1 MNEHAIKHYKPYI
14 IHVNLSWF
22 KNFQLAYNKYS
33 SVRLDAIAK
42 AEVVISLKPF
52 SWDIS
57 SLEEGEKKKNLHF
70 GLEFA
75 ILVMC
80 LHETLGKGGEKFFRA
95 SR

>member
-1 MNEHAIKHYKPYI
+1 M
-14 IHVNLSWF
+14 
-22 KNFQLAYNKYS
+22 
-33 SVRLDAIAK
+33 
-42 AEVVISLKPF
+42 VISLKPF

-95 SR
+95 SLR